1 MKHHHEDL
9 AIELGLRLRRL
20 RRAAGLSQHDV
31 ADMAGL
37 DRTTIGL
44 LERGKRGMQVYTLLV
59 VAGALEER
67 PSRILEGIEYIPGPP
82 PPQPQGTWSFTPPQ
96 KRGHPGPAS

>member
-1 MKHHHEDL
+1 MKHQQEEL

-20 RRAAGLSQHDV
+20 RRAAGLSQHEV
-31 ADMAGL
+31 ADMSGL

-44 LERGKRGMQVYTLLV
+44 LERGKRGMQVHTLLV

-82 PPQPQGTWSFTPPQ
+82 PPVREGTWSFTTAP
-96 KRGHPGPAS
+96 KRGFPVS